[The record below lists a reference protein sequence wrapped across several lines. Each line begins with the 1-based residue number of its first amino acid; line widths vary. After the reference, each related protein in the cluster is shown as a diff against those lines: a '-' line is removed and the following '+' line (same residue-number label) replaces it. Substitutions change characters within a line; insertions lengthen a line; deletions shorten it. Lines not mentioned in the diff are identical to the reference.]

1 MIDDVKVRE
10 VILFA
15 ENDAASY
22 RALIDVYLPNL
33 QKKRFNGTYDKSK
46 APKLME
52 YYYQNY
58 VRPSMKNPRNYGYDP
73 KLNPRERKVFG
84 KHFADV
90 LWNEYLKD
98 IKVKSK
104 TKGIPKSK
112 RKLK

>member
-1 MIDDVKVRE
+1 MIDEVKVRE

-15 ENDAASY
+15 ENDYSSY

-33 QKKRFNGTYDKSK
+33 QKKRVAGKYDKSK

-58 VRPSMKNPRNYGYDP
+58 VRPSMKNPRNYGLDP
-73 KLNPRERKVFG
+73 KLNPAERKVFG

-90 LWNEYLKD
+90 LWEEYLKD
-98 IKVKSK
+98 IKPKSK
-104 TKGIPKSK
+104 VKGIAKSK